1 MGKKTLEELALRLIE
16 VLSRLDSIEKRLDKL
31 EKSSGAQESPK
42 ASRVEFHSLSVAE
55 AAQALK
61 KELEE
66 KRKKAEPKLDK
77 AADLAILH
85 FRKIP
90 PKRNPVVKE

>member
-1 MGKKTLEELALRLIE
+1 LGKTLEELALRLLE
-16 VLSRLDSIEKRLDKL
+16 VLSRLDSIEKRLDKI
-31 EKSSGAQESPK
+31 EKSSAGPDSSTPK
-42 ASRVEFHSLSVAE
+42 VEFHSLSVAE
-55 AAQALK
+55 AAHALK

-85 FRKIP
+85 FRKVP

>member
-1 MGKKTLEELALRLIE
+1 MGKKTLEELALRLLE
-16 VLSRLDSIEKRLDKL
+16 VLSRLDSIERRLEKL
-31 EKSSGAQESPK
+31 EESGIAQESPG
-42 ASRVEFHSLSVAE
+42 ASKVEFHSLSVAE

-85 FRKIP
+85 FRKVP